1 MASYA
6 AQAGLKAIV
15 FIPKDNI
22 AYGKLSQA
30 MAYGS
35 KIVQVEG
42 NFDKAMDLVQKAS
55 KEMELYL
62 LNSINPWRVEGQKS
76 IIYELIQQRGW
87 TIPEWIVLPA
97 GNLGNL
103 SAFGKALRELVEL
116 GWIEKAPRLVAIQAE
131 LADPFYRLW
140 AKKERK
146 ITPIEPTTIAS
157 AIKIGNPVS
166 WEKGIR
172 AIEETN
178 GVVEVVSDDE
188 IVDAKAQVDRS
199 GIGCEPA
206 SAASI
211 AGAKKLREKGVIKL
225 DDDVVCILTGNL
237 LKDPEATLNL
247 YQGKL
252 REVEPKLKNE
262 LYDLDDNSVGSLRRI
277 IDS

>member
-1 MASYA
+1 
-6 AQAGLKAIV
+6 
-15 FIPKDNI
+15 
-22 AYGKLSQA
+22 
-30 MAYGS
+30 
-35 KIVQVEG
+35 
-42 NFDKAMDLVQKAS
+42 
-55 KEMELYL
+55 
-62 LNSINPWRVEGQKS
+62 
-76 IIYELIQQRGW
+76 
-87 TIPEWIVLPA
+87 
-97 GNLGNL
+97 
-103 SAFGKALRELVEL
+103 
-116 GWIEKAPRLVAIQAE
+116 
-131 LADPFYRLW
+131 
-140 AKKERK
+140 
-146 ITPIEPTTIAS
+146 
-157 AIKIGNPVS
+157 
-166 WEKGIR
+166 
-172 AIEETN
+172 
-178 GVVEVVSDDE
+178 VEVVSDDE